1 MDLRYVLVI
10 IGITNR
16 VPLKLLELLIT
27 KFRIM
32 QNLNNNS
39 GENPENGKVLLFTV
53 DGKEYKWNDEYI
65 FGHEIRTIAGA
76 PAESPESKLFLAVA
90 RPWEDELIEN
100 TTRVNLARPEIE
112 HFYLKNILLLIINSK
127 EYTWDKEYIT
137 GAEIKQL
144 AGIALGDELFL
155 SIRKP
160 WEDELILNETRV
172 NLARPGI
179 ESFYSKTNSNI
190 NLTIQTAKGS
200 WTDSFSKSLTVQ
212 ALIQAVI
219 THFGFAADGN
229 YQLKLKGTT
238 DNLEPSRT
246 IGSYNLPDGQ
256 ILVFTDLGKGA

>member
-1 MDLRYVLVI
+1 
-10 IGITNR
+10 
-16 VPLKLLELLIT
+16 LKNSNNAGD
-27 KFRIM
+27 
-32 QNLNNNS
+32 NLNN
-39 GENPENGKVLLFTV
+39 EKALPFTV
-53 DGKEYKWNDEYI
+53 DSKEYKWNDEYI

-100 TTRVNLARPEIE
+100 NTRVNLARPEIE
-112 HFYLKNILLLIINSK
+112 HFYLKNILLLVINER

-137 GAEIKQL
+137 GAEIKKL
-144 AGIALGDELFL
+144 AGIGLSDELFL

-160 WEDELILNETRV
+160 WDDELILNETKV

-179 ESFYSKTNSNI
+179 ESFYSKTNPNI
-190 NLTIQTAKGS
+190 KLTIQTAKGS
-200 WTDSFSKSLTVQ
+200 WTDSFAKSLTVQ

-219 THFGFAADGN
+219 THFSFAADGN
-229 YQLKLKGTT
+229 YQLKIKGTT

-246 IGSYNLPDGQ
+246 IDSYNLPDGQ